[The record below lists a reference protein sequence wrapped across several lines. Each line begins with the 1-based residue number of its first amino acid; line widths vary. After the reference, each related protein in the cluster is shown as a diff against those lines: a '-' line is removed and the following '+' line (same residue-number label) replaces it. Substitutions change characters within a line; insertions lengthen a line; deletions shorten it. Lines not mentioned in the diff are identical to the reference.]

1 MTLENLGVMLWH
13 IILPPADKVLLN
25 VFGKESNIEEHAQ
38 SNDCYDV
45 CNINASNGEG
55 EYM

>member
-55 EYM
+55 E